1 MGRSV
6 LVVKGDKKTILPSRK
21 NFLDILKNFSGKG
34 FEFSVFCDP
43 VSGKITGSKAGEK
56 CQDKKQSDENRK
68 FIFPDFK
75 RHKTV
80 FHYCLQT
87 YTMWRVLMVSKQ
99 TVTSFQSGALFY
111 HIGKLRNL

>member
-1 MGRSV
+1 MEG
-6 LVVKGDKKTILPSRK
+6 KGAAG
-21 NFLDILKNFSGKG
+21 NFILKNFSGKS

-56 CQDKKQSDENRK
+56 CQDKKQSDDNRR